1 MRTITAKDARR
12 NFADVLNEVHF
23 GRKRILI
30 TRSRKPLVVLISVK
44 DYEEKFTKAK

>member
-1 MRTITAKDARR
+1 MRAITAKEARR

-30 TRSRKPLVVLISVK
+30 TRSGKPLVVLISIK
-44 DYEEKFTKAK
+44 DYEEKIAKIK